1 MKLVVVSGLSGAG
14 KTVALR
20 QYEDL
25 GWYCIDNIPLDFVE
39 PLVTHALVTEEPR
52 YARMAIG
59 VDARESP
66 ALIGNFPEHLESLR
80 TRGVDVDVLFLTAD
94 EEVILKRYSETRRKH
109 PLSDGQTSLVEA
121 IRQERALLTPISDA
135 ADITLDTTCFNLHE
149 LREAIHA
156 QLPAEAGSTKLSVL
170 FLSFGFK
177 NGIPDGADYVFD
189 VRCLPNPHWV
199 PALRPLTGRDAA
211 VADYLAQQ
219 AEVMQMQE
227 DLSGFLQRWLPRFE
241 AQDRAYVTIAIGC
254 TGGQHRSVFIVEAL
268 AQRFKKQFPQ
278 VVVKHR
284 ELGSAST

>member
-25 GWYCIDNIPLDFVE
+25 GWFCIDNIPLDFVE
-39 PLVTHALVTEEPR
+39 PLVAHALINDEPR
-52 YARMAIG
+52 YARMALG

-66 ALIGNFPEHLESLR
+66 TQITYFPEHIESLR

-121 IRQERALLTPISDA
+121 IRLERALLAPIANA
-135 ADITLDTTCFNLHE
+135 ADVTLETSKLNLHE
-149 LREAIHA
+149 LRSAIDSR
-156 QLPAEAGSTKLSVL
+156 LPSGSNMKLSVQ

-199 PALRPLTGRDAA
+199 PALRPLNGRDAE
-211 VADYLAQQ
+211 VADYLSGQTDVVAMQ
-219 AEVMQMQE
+219 A
-227 DLSGFLQRWLPRFE
+227 DITSFLTRWLPAYE
-241 AQDRAYVTIAIGC
+241 AQDRAYVTVAVGC
-254 TGGQHRSVFIVEAL
+254 TGGQHRSVYLVEKL
-268 AQRFKKQFPQ
+268 APHFKSRFTQ

-284 ELGSAST
+284 ELIT

>member
-39 PLVTHALVTEEPR
+39 PLVAHALINDEPR

-66 ALIGNFPEHLESLR
+66 TQIAYFPEHLESLR
-80 TRGVDVDVLFLTAD
+80 TRGVDVDVLFLTAS
-94 EEVILKRYSETRRKH
+94 EEIILKRYSETRRKH
-109 PLSDGQTSLVEA
+109 PLSDEQTSLVEA
-121 IRQERALLTPISDA
+121 INIERALLAPIANA
-135 ADITLDTTCFNLHE
+135 ADITLDTTRLNLHE
-149 LREAIHA
+149 LRSAIDSRM
-156 QLPAEAGSTKLSVL
+156 PGSSRKLSVL

-177 NGIPDGADYVFD
+177 NGMPDGADYVFD

-199 PALRPLTGRDAA
+199 PELRPLNGRDAA
-211 VADYLAQQ
+211 IADYLSIQP
-219 AEVMQMQE
+219 EVMAMQE
-227 DLSGFLQRWLPRFE
+227 DITRFLDRWLPTYE

-254 TGGQHRSVFIVEAL
+254 TGGQHRSVYLVEQFAPH
-268 AQRFKKQFPQ
+268 FKKRFAQ
-278 VVVKHR
+278 VVIKHR
-284 ELGSAST
+284 ELT

>member
-39 PLVTHALVTEEPR
+39 PLVSHALLNNEPR

-66 ALIGNFPEHLESLR
+66 VRISNFPEHLESLR
-80 TRGVDVDVLFLTAD
+80 TRGVTVDVLFLTAS

-109 PLSDGQTSLVEA
+109 PLSDGQTSLLEA

-135 ADITLDTTCFNLHE
+135 ADITLDTTGLNLHE
-149 LREAIHA
+149 LREVIHA
-156 QLPAEAGSTKLSVL
+156 QLPAEVGSTKLSVL

-177 NGIPDGADYVFD
+177 NGIPDGADYIFD

-199 PALRPLTGRDAA
+199 PALRPLTGRDAT
-211 VADYLAQQ
+211 VADYLMQQ
-219 AEVMQMQE
+219 TEVIEMQE
-227 DLSGFLQRWLPRFE
+227 DLSRFLHRWLPRLE
-241 AQDRAYVTIAIGC
+241 AQDRAYVTIAVGC
-254 TGGQHRSVFIVEAL
+254 TGGQHRSVFMVETL
-268 AQRFKKQFPQ
+268 AQQFRQTFPQ
-278 VVVKHR
+278 VVIKHR
-284 ELGSAST
+284 ELT

>member
-39 PLVTHALVTEEPR
+39 PLVAHALINDEPR

-66 ALIGNFPEHLESLR
+66 TQIVYFPEHLESLR
-80 TRGVDVDVLFLTAD
+80 TRGVDVDVLFLTAS
-94 EEVILKRYSETRRKH
+94 EEIILKRYSETRRKH

-121 IRQERALLTPISDA
+121 IRLERALLAPIANA
-135 ADITLDTTCFNLHE
+135 ADVTLDTTRLNLHE
-149 LREAIHA
+149 LRTAIDG
-156 QLPAEAGSTKLSVL
+156 QMPGNTRKLSVL

-177 NGIPDGADYVFD
+177 NGIPDGADYLFD

-199 PALRPLTGRDAA
+199 PALRPLNGRDAA
-211 VADYLAQQ
+211 VADYLSNQPEVIAMQ
-219 AEVMQMQE
+219 A
-227 DLSGFLQRWLPRFE
+227 DITTFLDRWLPTYE
-241 AQDRAYVTIAIGC
+241 AQDRAYVTIGIGC
-254 TGGQHRSVFIVEAL
+254 TGGQHRSVYLVEQL
-268 AQRFKKQFPQ
+268 APHFKSRFSQ
-278 VVVKHR
+278 VVIKHR
-284 ELGSAST
+284 ELT

>member
-39 PLVTHALVTEEPR
+39 PLVAHALINDDPR

-66 ALIGNFPEHLESLR
+66 TQIAYFPDHLESLR

-94 EEVILKRYSETRRKH
+94 EEIILKRYSETRRKH

-121 IRQERALLTPISDA
+121 IRQERALLAPIADA
-135 ADITLDTTCFNLHE
+135 ADATLDTTHLNLHE
-149 LREAIHA
+149 LRSAIDRR
-156 QLPAEAGSTKLSVL
+156 LPEGVAAKFSVL
-170 FLSFGFK
+170 LMSFGFK
-177 NGIPDGADYVFD
+177 NGVPDGADYVFD

-199 PALRPLTGRDAA
+199 PALRPFTGRDAS
-211 VADYLAQQ
+211 VAEYLGAQPEVVAMQ
-219 AEVMQMQE
+219 A
-227 DLSGFLQRWLPRFE
+227 DITTFLDRWLPTFE
-241 AQDRAYVTIAIGC
+241 AQDRAYVTVAIGC
-254 TGGQHRSVFIVEAL
+254 TGGQHRSVYVVEQL
-268 AQRFKKQFPQ
+268 APHLKKRFSQM
-278 VVVKHR
+278 VIKHR
-284 ELGSAST
+284 ELT

>member
-39 PLVTHALVTEEPR
+39 PLVAHALINDEPR
-52 YARMAIG
+52 YARLALG
-59 VDARESP
+59 LDARESP
-66 ALIGNFPEHLESLR
+66 TQIAYFPEHLESLR

-109 PLSDGQTSLVEA
+109 PLSDSQTSLAEA
-121 IRQERALLTPISDA
+121 IRMERAVLAPIANA
-135 ADITLDTTCFNLHE
+135 ADVTLDTTGLNLHE
-149 LREAIHA
+149 LRSAIDSR
-156 QLPAEAGSTKLSVL
+156 LPTGMNMKLSVL

-199 PALRPLTGRDAA
+199 PELRPLTGRDTG
-211 VADYLAQQ
+211 VADYLCAQPEVAAMQ
-219 AEVMQMQE
+219 ADISQ
-227 DLSGFLQRWLPRFE
+227 FLERWLPTFE
-241 AQDRAYVTIAIGC
+241 AQDRAYVTVAIGC
-254 TGGQHRSVFIVEAL
+254 TGGQHRSVYLVEQL
-268 AQRFKKQFPQ
+268 ASHFKSRFTQ
-278 VVVKHR
+278 VVLKHR
-284 ELGSAST
+284 ELT

>member
-39 PLVTHALVTEEPR
+39 PLVAHALIHNDTR
-52 YARMAIG
+52 YGRLAIG

-66 ALIGNFPEHLESLR
+66 TQIGYFPEHLESLR

-109 PLSDGQTSLVEA
+109 PLSDAQTSLVEA
-121 IRQERALLTPISDA
+121 IRLERALLAPISNA
-135 ADITLDTTCFNLHE
+135 ADVTLDTSKLNLHE
-149 LREAIHA
+149 LRGAIDRR
-156 QLPAEAGSTKLSVL
+156 LPTGTNMKLSVL

-199 PALRPLTGRDAA
+199 PELRPLSGRDAG
-211 VADYLAQQ
+211 VASYLATQPEVTAMQ
-219 AEVMQMQE
+219 A
-227 DLSGFLQRWLPRFE
+227 DITGFLERWLPSYE
-241 AQDRAYVTIAIGC
+241 AQDRAYVTVAIGC
-254 TGGQHRSVFIVEAL
+254 TGGQHRSVYLVEQL
-268 AQRFKKQFPQ
+268 APHFKQRFPQ
-278 VVVKHR
+278 VVIKHR
-284 ELGSAST
+284 ELI